1 MSDTVEYIV
10 KLKDEMSGTV
20 NAVKHSTHE
29 MNKEIDHSQSIVH
42 ELRNAFFELFG
53 AEKVI
58 EFIGEASSAFAENRE
73 ASAQLA
79 ATIESTN
86 NALSLTSEALEQQS
100 KALAK
105 NSMYEDDA
113 ITRTQALLG
122 TFTKVKGVIF
132 TDAIPA
138 ILNMSAKLK
147 TDLQSSALQVGKAL
161 NDPIAG
167 ITALKR
173 AGVSFTESQKNTIK
187 SLVETGQEAKAQ
199 QMILAELNTEFGGS
213 AEAARNAATPFAR
226 FKHDIHPV
234 VEEIGELVV
243 KLQEKLIPILEPILE
258 VAVQYTSEFVK
269 WIKDNS
275 DALKTWGVAIG
286 AVATALLIYNTQQKL
301 AIWYNGLSTAA
312 IIVNTLA
319 TEGLAA
325 AWVAV
330 DIAMEANPIFMIITA
345 IGLAVAVVYQL
356 YQQFEGFRKVLN
368 ATWEAIKGFG
378 IAIWD
383 YMIAPFKILYNSVKG
398 VWAAIHGEFATA
410 KADFAEAGKAMLAPF
425 KDVQNAILNTKKAY
439 NKSYSTVKSAAEGV
453 SGKEGKQ
460 GIAGATP
467 QLETG
472 ASNVKDTKPTIIN
485 ITMGSLV
492 NTFTVGVTNLQEGS
506 AKVREEILKAM
517 ISAVNDS
524 QVHAIGNT

>member
-1 MSDTVEYIV
+1 MSDIVEYIV
-10 KLKDEMSGTV
+10 KLKDEMSGTL
-20 NAVKHSTHE
+20 NAILHSTHE
-29 MNKEIDHSQSIVH
+29 MNKEIKHSQSVVH
-42 ELRNAFFELFG
+42 ELRNAFFELF
-53 AEKVI
+53 AFEKVV

-86 NALSLTSEALEQQS
+86 NAMGLSSEALEEQS

-138 ILNMSAKLK
+138 IVNMSAKLK

-187 SLVETGQEAKAQ
+187 SLVDTGQEAKAQ

-213 AEAARNAATPFAR
+213 AQAARDAATPFAR

-243 KLQEKLIPILEPILE
+243 QLQEKLVPVLE

-269 WIKDNS
+269 WIKENKEV
-275 DALKTWGVAIG
+275 LKVV
-286 AVATALLIYNTQQKL
+286 AVAVSGA
-301 AIWYNGLSTAA
+301 
-312 IIVNTLA
+312 
-319 TEGLAA
+319 AA
-325 AWVAV
+325 AWLIYESAVKAVA
-330 DIAMEANPIFMIITA
+330 IAQTILNLIMEANPIFMIITA
-345 IGLAVAVVYQL
+345 IGLAVAVVYQA
-356 YQQFEGFRKVLN
+356 YQQFEGFRKALN
-368 ATWEAIKGFG
+368 ATWEVIKGLG
-378 IAIWD
+378 KAIWD
-383 YMIAPFKILYNSVKG
+383 DMIAPFEILYHTVNG
-398 VWAAIHGEFATA
+398 VWDAIQGNFKDAKEDFKKAGE
-410 KADFAEAGKAMLAPF
+410 AMLKPF
-425 KDVQNAILNTKKAY
+425 EDVIDAIDNARDAY
-439 NKSYSTVKSAAEGV
+439 GKSYTVKSAGGEGGDKKKV
-453 SGKEGKQ
+453 KNGL
-460 GIAGATP
+460 GIEPPTEN
-467 QLETG
+467 LNTG
-472 ASNVKDTKPTIIN
+472 ASSVKETKPTIIN